1 MDGGAAHPELGR
13 DRGLAHALDVVE
25 TVDLGPVVHAIH
37 PYLLALDTR
46 SAQGSTV
53 PNTPWGMFRFRPSS
67 GAQDRAAVDRLADK
81 GRLGEDERSNLGGR
95 LRRRQGARERE
106 VRKAASRSAFR
117 RGVVRG
123 WRVDLPPS
131 SVPSVIGADAMSAGQ
146 TPARPPIGAEM
157 EKEVRR
163 RCGFGCV
170 MCGLPLYEYDHILGW
185 SNVQRHVAEE
195 ITLLCEMHHREK
207 TNGLL
212 PLDHVVAANREPFNL
227 RRAVSRPHD
236 LHSAA
241 LAANPLSDP
250 IGS

>member
-1 MDGGAAHPELGR
+1 
-13 DRGLAHALDVVE
+13 
-25 TVDLGPVVHAIH
+25 
-37 PYLLALDTR
+37 
-46 SAQGSTV
+46 
-53 PNTPWGMFRFRPSS
+53 
-67 GAQDRAAVDRLADK
+67 
-81 GRLGEDERSNLGGR
+81 
-95 LRRRQGARERE
+95 
-106 VRKAASRSAFR
+106 
-117 RGVVRG
+117 
-123 WRVDLPPS
+123 
-131 SVPSVIGADAMSAGQ
+131 MSAGQ

-195 ITLLCEMHHREK
+195 ITLLCDMHHREK
-207 TNGLL
+207 THGLL

-241 LAANPLSDP
+241 LAAKPLSGP